1 MQLVSLTTKNFR
13 NLHSQ
18 TLTFHPEF
26 NFIFGKNAQGKTNLI
41 EAISYLSELKSFR
54 STHKSELICSGCDF
68 ATLKAKVLN
77 GENDTDLAITLTHDR
92 REILADGKSPRSH
105 RDYHAILPTIIFE
118 PRHIYLFRDSPS
130 QRRQYLNRAIC
141 LLNPGQVTLLR
152 DYDRVIAQKNRLL
165 KDKAPVS
172 LTEIW
177 NQQIVELGTK
187 IIRKRHEWINAMS
200 EQLAIE
206 HKALSHAQEACSLN
220 YAPARR
226 MNLASCNIATM
237 TDADIKALLAQR
249 LKDCVFEEYERRE
262 ALVGPHR
269 DDMHV
274 LLDERNVGQL
284 GSQGENR
291 TVVIALKLAQLK
303 MFAAQNG
310 YAPLFLLD
318 DVASEL
324 DETRREYLFSYLSQ
338 EHAQVFIT
346 TTEKPSSPKNMKPH
360 EQTAGTSTTSLV
372 GRNPPA
378 DRALTPIW
386 RMKNRCLFF
395 DVKSG
400 FVEQENHG

>member
-1 MQLVSLTTKNFR
+1 MFSVDDMRLDTLTTKNFR
-13 NLHSQ
+13 NLALQ

-54 STHKSELICSGCDF
+54 STHKSELICTGSDF
-68 ATLKAKVLN
+68 ATLKAKVRN
-77 GENDTDLAITLTHDR
+77 DQNDTDLSITLTHDK
-92 REILADGKSPRSH
+92 REILVNGKSPRSH
-105 RDYHAILPTIIFE
+105 RDYHTILPTIIFE

-152 DYDRVIAQKNRLL
+152 DYDRVVAQKNRLL

-187 IIRKRHEWINAMS
+187 IIRQRHEWVTAMS
-200 EQLAIE
+200 QQLDIE
-206 HKALSHAQEACSLN
+206 HKSLSHAQETCSLN
-220 YAPARR
+220 YEPARR
-226 MNLASCNIATM
+226 MNLRSLDIATM
-237 TDADIKALLAQR
+237 TDADIKALLSQR
-249 LKDCVFEEYERRE
+249 LKECVFEEYERRE

-269 DDMHV
+269 DDMCV
-274 LLDERNVGQL
+274 SLNTRNVGQF

-324 DETRREYLFSYLSQ
+324 DETRRDYLFSYLSQ

-346 TTEKPSSPKNMKPH
+346 TTEKPTSPENM
-360 EQTAGTSTTSLV
+360 Q
-372 GRNPPA
+372 
-378 DRALTPIW
+378 
-386 RMKNRCLFF
+386 NRCLFF
-395 DVKSG
+395 NVKSG
-400 FVEQENHG
+400 CVEQDKTAATI